1 MDKDELQLLR
11 HKWQHRVL
19 EIEDMLQLVDSGE
32 ITKEDF
38 FDITRCSYQGIY
50 IAKKFE
56 DQFDF

>member
-19 EIEDMLQLVDSGE
+19 EIEDMLQLVDSGK

-38 FDITRCSYQGIY
+38 FDITRYSYQGIY

-56 DQFDF
+56 D

>member
-19 EIEDMLQLVDSGE
+19 EIEDMLQLVNSGK

-56 DQFDF
+56 D

>member
-1 MDKDELQLLR
+1 MNNDDLQLLR
-11 HKWQHRVL
+11 HKWQHRVV
-19 EIEDMLQLVDSGE
+19 EIEDMLQLVDNGK

-56 DQFDF
+56 DLFDF